1 MSEIVINNL
10 FEEHIPTPMG
20 FIPLPTNLTFPSL
33 GCNNQS
39 LKPFTSIASS
49 LTSEISSDSTSQTLL
64 TTTTNPQKSKEYLTP
79 SFEDGT
85 TQFLSLQ
92 RSTLNPWAILG
103 GGVGDHYFNNN
114 NNDKRSGVVH
124 DNYHLGVCSTSSMK
138 MKKMKG
144 RKKVREPRFCFKT
157 LSADVDV
164 LDDGYKWRKYGQKV
178 VKNTQHPRSYY
189 RCTQENCR
197 VKKRVERLGEDP
209 RMVITTYEGRHV
221 HTPSNELEDSQNQSQ
236 FESFLW

>member
-10 FEEHIPTPMG
+10 FEEHNPTQMG
-20 FIPLPTNLTFPSL
+20 FIPFSTNLTFPSF

-39 LKPFTSIASS
+39 LKAFTSIASS

-64 TTTTNPQKSKEYLTP
+64 TTTNPPKPKEYLT
-79 SFEDGT
+79 STFEAGT
-85 TQFLSLQ
+85 TQFLSLH

-103 GGVGDHYFNNN
+103 GGVGDHYFND

-124 DNYHLGVCSTSSMK
+124 DNYHLGVCSSMK

-221 HTPSNELEDSQNQSQ
+221 HTPSNDLEESQNNSV
-236 FESFLW
+236 FDNFLW